1 MAGKMR
7 KHHLFW
13 PLCMLGLLLIFN
25 LLYSPDFFSLV
36 MREGN
41 LYGSLIDIL
50 NFGAPLILVSIG
62 MTLVMAT
69 KGIDLSVGSIVA
81 ISGAVACM
89 SISRGVDQSW
99 LWLDVGC
106 TWIICRS
113 VTDLGHM
120 ERGAGLRLP
129 GSSPLLQ
136 R

>member
-62 MTLVMAT
+62 MTLVICNRRYRFVR
-69 KGIDLSVGSIVA
+69 GLDCSDLR
-81 ISGAVACM
+81 C
-89 SISRGVDQSW
+89 RGLYEHQ
-99 LWLDVGC
+99 
-106 TWIICRS
+106 
-113 VTDLGHM
+113 
-120 ERGAGLRLP
+120 
-129 GSSPLLQ
+129 Q
-136 R
+136 RN